1 MSNVTNHCQLSKSIN
16 HHRQEHLCYCQSN
29 LYHCFVVVTTMSLLT
44 TYLTVSSSHTCS
56 KRFVHSV
63 DLSCMCIH
71 TSTPNKSSKQTYPMN
86 ATVHTTLLQAW
97 AVSDTHN
104 TLMLSIN
111 SDYIQC
117 FKTAKILYCVYI
129 YSLYISTLQTLVYI
143 SVYTDF
149 IH

>member
-1 MSNVTNHCQLSKSIN
+1 MHASPQAIRTSISSQDFAHAHVIGLLLSNVTNHCQLSKSIN
-16 HHRQEHLCYCQSN
+16 HHRQEHLCYYQSS

-63 DLSCMCIH
+63 DLGCMCIH

-86 ATVHTTLLQAW
+86 ATVHTTFLQAW
-97 AVSDTHN
+97 AASDTHN

-111 SDYIQC
+111 SDYI
-117 FKTAKILYCVYI
+117 
-129 YSLYISTLQTLVYI
+129 
-143 SVYTDF
+143 
-149 IH
+149 